1 MLGSINVLPGT
12 DLTTGAIVLTVFLAG
27 AAIAIIAA
35 FGFVAFR
42 RAGDAG
48 MSGMMWRGG
57 LVLVGVLLTWALL
70 DRSSIRDQIVERR
83 ALEARAADLTI
94 RAIQPG
100 SALACL
106 DAVAGPA
113 VEAACEKSL
122 FASPEMIAAAVAYID
137 ARVSLLSA
145 GAGLA
150 DRDQAY
156 RPSFERLRRA
166 LEVDRFGLVSHVLMT
181 RGCTGTD
188 CPDLKLVR
196 DSSRILSGMRS
207 RTFDAHVSIH
217 SLAWNPGAVAVSS
230 AASGTP
236 VQPGQPQ
243 IVIQQAPAAMNQPS
257 AAAAE
262 VAPQAPA
269 VAGIPQATTGAA
281 APLPKSDPTLASGT
295 IMPAQPLPQT
305 AGSTAGHPKF
315 DFPSSASIPAVSILA
330 PEPTGPPAAAE
341 AKPAAKRPAQSQ
353 AQRHPAPRQAPPQP
367 QPGGP
372 TLQQPQ
378 AAPPAPPQQT
388 SGQR

>member
-57 LVLVGVLLTWALL
+57 LVLVGVLLTWALF
-70 DRSSIRDQIVERR
+70 DRSSIRDQIAERR

-113 VEAACEKSL
+113 IEAACEKSL
-122 FASPEMIAAAVAYID
+122 FASPEMVAAAVAYID

-166 LEVDRFGLVSHVLMT
+166 LEADRFGLVSHVLMT

-230 AASGTP
+230 AAGAP
-236 VQPGQPQ
+236 AQPGQPQ
-243 IVIQQAPAAMNQPS
+243 IVIQQAPVAMNQPP
-257 AAAAE
+257 AAPAAE
-262 VAPQAPA
+262 LSPVAPQAPA
-269 VAGIPQATTGAA
+269 MAATPQATTGAA
-281 APLPKSDPTLASGT
+281 KSDPTLASGT
-295 IMPAQPLPQT
+295 IAPAQPLPQT
-305 AGSTAGHPKF
+305 AGSTASHPKF
-315 DFPSSASIPAVSILA
+315 DFPSSASIPAVSIMT
-330 PEPTGPPAAAE
+330 PEPTGPPAAE
-341 AKPAAKRPAQSQ
+341 AKPAPKRTQ
-353 AQRHPAPRQAPPQP
+353 AQRHPAPRQAAPPPPPQA
-367 QPGGP
+367 GGP

-378 AAPPAPPQQT
+378 AAPPPQT
-388 SGQR
+388 AGQR

>member
-12 DLTTGAIVLTVFLAG
+12 DLTTGMVVLTVFLAG
-27 AAIAIIAA
+27 VALAMIAT
-35 FGFVAFR
+35 FGVVAFR

-48 MSGMMWRGG
+48 LSGKMWRGG

-70 DRSSIRDQIVERR
+70 DRSSIRDQIAERR

-150 DRDQAY
+150 ERDPAY

-166 LEVDRFGLVSHVLMT
+166 LEADRFGLVSHVLMT
-181 RGCTGTD
+181 RGCAGTN

-196 DSSRILSGMRS
+196 DSSRILAGMQS
-207 RTFDAHVSIH
+207 RTFDAHVNIH
-217 SLAWNPGAVAVSS
+217 SLAWNPSAVAVSAAGS
-230 AASGTP
+230 ATQASSS
-236 VQPGQPQ
+236 QPQ
-243 IVIQQAPAAMNQPS
+243 IVIQQAPVAMNQPQ
-257 AAAAE
+257 
-262 VAPQAPA
+262 P
-269 VAGIPQATTGAA
+269 GA
-281 APLPKSDPTLASGT
+281 APLPQLNPIAPQTPQPPAAPPPLASDPTLASGT
-295 IMPAQPLPQT
+295 TAPAQPLAQA
-305 AGSTAGHPKF
+305 AGSTPGHPKF
-315 DFPSSASIPAVSILA
+315 DFPSASSIPAVSIMT
-330 PEPTGPPAAAE
+330 PEPGTPPASE
-341 AKPAAKRPAQSQ
+341 AKPAARRPARSQ
-353 AQRHPAPRQAPPQP
+353 AQRNPTPPPQP
-367 QPGGP
+367 APAP
-372 TLQQPQ
+372 QQV
-378 AAPPAPPQQT
+378 APPAQT
-388 SGQR
+388 SGSR